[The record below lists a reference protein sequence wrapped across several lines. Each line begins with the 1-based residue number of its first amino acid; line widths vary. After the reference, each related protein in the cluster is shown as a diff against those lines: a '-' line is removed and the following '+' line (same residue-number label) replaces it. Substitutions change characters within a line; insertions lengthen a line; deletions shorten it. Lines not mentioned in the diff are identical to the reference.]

1 MGGAGENDM
10 NTLANTGIARTA
22 TEAAAWPVCEAEGL
36 EGIEGI
42 EGIDAITY
50 STDGTQKNWD
60 DTRRFFVD
68 WGLKPLVDDAQMQV
82 WETLNGAQVIVRKP
96 DDATLPPPMEPGPTL
111 REVVWGVRDS
121 VSLEKVAKLAL
132 CPRPDYIVCYANSS
146 NEKNLPNS
154 DRVEMIDPHGLRLVF
169 QLSAKRETGIQGSPA
184 NPYGNTQR
192 VDAPSP
198 VYERATPVDIG
209 HVVLFSDRVL
219 EAEAFY
225 QKLGFVTS
233 DRYPGRGVFMRC
245 SATGGHHD
253 LFLLQLPNKPTG
265 LNHVAF
271 TVRDIHEVFGGGL
284 HMSRCGWTTQLGPGR
299 HPISSAYF
307 WYFVNPC
314 GGLIEYNADEDK
326 LTDKWQ
332 ARDFEPGPTVFA
344 EWAID
349 GGLDGNTRRQPNVAA
364 SGAFLTEKKP

>member
-1 MGGAGENDM
+1 MGWVGENNM
-10 NTLANTGIARTA
+10 NAMT
-22 TEAAAWPVCEAEGL
+22 
-36 EGIEGI
+36 GI
-42 EGIDAITY
+42 EGIDSITY

-60 DTRRFFVD
+60 DTRRFFAD
-68 WGLKPLVDDAQMQV
+68 WGLKPLVDDAEKQV
-82 WETLNGAQVIVRKP
+82 WETLNGAQVVVRKP

-111 REVVWGVRDS
+111 REVVWGVKD
-121 VSLEKVAKLAL
+121 
-132 CPRPDYIVCYANSS
+132 ANFQ
-146 NEKNLPNS
+146 
-154 DRVEMIDPHGLRLVF
+154 RVEMIDPHGLRIVF
-169 QLSAKRETGIQGSPA
+169 QQSTKRETGIQGSPT

-209 HVVLFSDRVL
+209 HVVLFSNRVM

-245 SATGGHHD
+245 SAIGGHHD
-253 LFLLQLPNKPTG
+253 LFLLALPNKPKG

-284 HMSRCGWTTQLGPGR
+284 HMSRCGWKTQLGPGR

-326 LTDKWQ
+326 LTEKWQ

-344 EWAID
+344 EW
-349 GGLDGNTRRQPNVAA
+349 GHRRWAGRQHAA
-364 SGAFLTEKKP
+364 PAECVGVGRVFD